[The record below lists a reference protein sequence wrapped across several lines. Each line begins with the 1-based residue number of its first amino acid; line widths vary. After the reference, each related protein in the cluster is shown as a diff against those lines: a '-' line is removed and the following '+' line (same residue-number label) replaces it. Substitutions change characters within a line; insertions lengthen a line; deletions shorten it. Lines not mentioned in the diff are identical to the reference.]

1 MGLRARSVNNQSPGR
16 AEQASA
22 TYQSQL
28 NQLTGGSKAR
38 RALNSDDVVIYELLR
53 RRGDEEAHH
62 KGILETLDLLYRG
75 LGKEE
80 AAELTGHLNQYHGMG
95 NDILNLVN
103 LPKDIHTGP
112 DGIHPWA
119 IEKGYQYHSNHN
131 PRGFVQDLIE
141 ASEMPLEYRKHVGE
155 RYLTE
160 AVPAMEQKIND
171 LLQAHPSM
179 NEELDMKSVKDAIA
193 AENQG
198 KRMAG
203 DVLSQLLGE
212 GELTTGNVSG
222 DKPII
227 VNADENASV
236 YLHTNGKNGNGKVAL
251 QEKFNENSNKSYKR
265 MKR

>member
-1 MGLRARSVNNQSPGR
+1 MGVRARAVNNQSPGR

-22 TYQSQL
+22 TYQTQL
-28 NQLTGGSKAR
+28 NQLTGGSKNR
-38 RALNSDDVVIYELLR
+38 RRLNSDDTVIYELLR

-80 AAELTGHLNQYHGMG
+80 AAELTSHLNQYHSMG

-103 LPKDIHTGP
+103 LPKNIHTGQ

-119 IEKGYQYHSNHN
+119 IEKGYQYHSNHK
-131 PRGFVQDLIE
+131 PRGFVQDLME
-141 ASEMPLEYRKHVGE
+141 ASEMPLAYRKHVGE

-160 AVPAMEQKIND
+160 AVPAMERKINE
-171 LLQAHPSM
+171 LLQAHPTM
-179 NEELDMKSVKDAIA
+179 NEKLDMKPIKEAIS
-193 AENQG
+193 AEKQSQ
-198 KRMAG
+198 RMAG
-203 DVLSQLLGE
+203 DVLSQMLGE
-212 GELTTGNVSG
+212 SELATGNVSG

-227 VNADENASV
+227 INADENASV
-236 YLHTNGKNGNGKVAL
+236 YLHTNGKNGNGKVEL

>member
-22 TYQSQL
+22 TYQTQL

-38 RALNSDDVVIYELLR
+38 RALNSDDTVIYELLR

-80 AAELTGHLNQYHGMG
+80 SAELTGHLNQYHGMG

-119 IEKGYQYHSNHN
+119 IEKGYQYHSNHK
-131 PRGFVQDLIE
+131 PKGFVQDLIE

-155 RYLTE
+155 RYLNE

-171 LLQAHPSM
+171 LLQTHPSM
-179 NEELDMKSVKDAIA
+179 NKELDMKSVKDALN
-193 AENQG
+193 AENPG

-203 DVLSQLLGE
+203 DVLSQYMDDP
-212 GELTTGNVSG
+212 ELTTGNVSG

-227 VNADENASV
+227 INADEGSSV
-236 YLHTNGKNGNGKVAL
+236 YLHTNGKNGNGHAKM
-251 QEKFNENSNKSYKR
+251 QDKFNENTRLKR
-265 MKR
+265 

>member
-1 MGLRARSVNNQSPGR
+1 MGLRAIAVDNQSPGR
-16 AEQASA
+16 AQDAGG
-22 TYQSQL
+22 TYRAQL
-28 NQLTGGSKAR
+28 NQATGKSKKR
-38 RALNSDDVVIYELLR
+38 RALNSDDTVVYELLR

-75 LGKEE
+75 LNRDD

-95 NDILNLVN
+95 NDILNLIN
-103 LPKDIHTGP
+103 LPKDIHTGA

-119 IEKGYQYHSNHN
+119 IDKGYQYHSNYK
-131 PRGFVQDLIE
+131 PKGLVEEIME
-141 ASEMPLEYRKHVGE
+141 ASEMPLEYRKHVGV
-155 RYLTE
+155 RYLTK
-160 AVPAMEQKIND
+160 AVPAMEKKINE
-171 LLQAHPSM
+171 LLQGHPTM
-179 NEELDMKSVKDAIA
+179 NVALDMEPVRKAIA
-193 AENQG
+193 AENES

-236 YLHTNGKNGNGKVAL
+236 YLHSNGKNGNGHAEM
-251 QEKFNENSNKSYKR
+251 QDKFNEGSKRNYTR

>member
-28 NQLTGGSKAR
+28 NQLTGGSIAR
-38 RALNSDDVVIYELLR
+38 RALNSDDTVIYELLR

-75 LGKEE
+75 LAKEE
-80 AAELTGHLNQYHGMG
+80 AAELTGHLNRYHGMG

-103 LPKDIHTGP
+103 VPKDIHTGP
-112 DGIHPWA
+112 NGIHPWA
-119 IEKGYQYHSNHN
+119 IEKGYQYHSNHK

-155 RYLTE
+155 RYLTK
-160 AVPAMEQKIND
+160 AVPAMEQKINE
-171 LLQAHPSM
+171 LLQDHPSM
-179 NEELDMKSVKDAIA
+179 HEELDMKSVKDAIA
-193 AENQG
+193 AENKS

-212 GELTTGNVSG
+212 GELTTGSVSG

-236 YLHTNGKNGNGKVAL
+236 YLHTNGKNGNGHVEM
-251 QEKFNENSNKSYKR
+251 QEKFNENSKRNYTR

>member
-1 MGLRARSVNNQSPGR
+1 MGLRAVAVNNQSPGR

-28 NQLTGGSKAR
+28 NQLTGGTKDR
-38 RALNSDDVVIYELLR
+38 RASNSDDTVIYELLR
-53 RRGDEEAHH
+53 RRGNEEAHH

-75 LGKEE
+75 LSKEE

-95 NDILNLVN
+95 NDILNLIN
-103 LPKDIHTGP
+103 IPKEIHTGP

-119 IEKGYQYHSNHN
+119 IEKGYQYHSNYK
-131 PRGFVQDLIE
+131 PRGLVKELME
-141 ASEMPLEYRKHVGE
+141 ASEMPLPYRKHVGE
-155 RYLTE
+155 RYLTQ
-160 AVPAMEQKIND
+160 AVPAMENKINE
-171 LLQAHPSM
+171 LLQGHPSM
-179 NEELDMKSVKDAIA
+179 NEKLDMKSVKDAIA
-193 AENQG
+193 AENKD

-236 YLHTNGKNGNGKVAL
+236 YLHTNGKNGNGHTEM
-251 QEKFNENSNKSYKR
+251 QDKFNENSKRNYTR

>member
-38 RALNSDDVVIYELLR
+38 RELNSDDTVIYELLR

-75 LGKEE
+75 LNKEE
-80 AAELTGHLNQYHGMG
+80 AAELTGYLNQHHSMG

-119 IEKGYQYHSNHN
+119 IEKGYQYHSNHK
-131 PRGFVQDLIE
+131 PKGFVQDLIE
-141 ASEMPLEYRKHVGE
+141 ASEMPLAYRKHVGQ
-155 RYLTE
+155 RYLNE
-160 AVPAMEQKIND
+160 AVPAMEEKIND
-171 LLQAHPSM
+171 LLQDHPSM
-179 NEELDMKSVKDAIA
+179 KEQLDMKPIADAIA
-193 AENQG
+193 RESKS

-212 GELTTGNVSG
+212 GELTTGSVSG

-236 YLHTNGKNGNGKVAL
+236 YLHTNGKNGNGKAEL
-251 QEKFNENSNKSYKR
+251 QEKFNENSLKSYKK

>member
-1 MGLRARSVNNQSPGR
+1 MGLRAVAVNNQSPGR

-28 NQLTGGSKAR
+28 NQLTGGTKDR
-38 RALNSDDVVIYELLR
+38 RALNSDDTVIYELLR
-53 RRGDEEAHH
+53 RRGNEEAHH

-75 LGKEE
+75 LSKEE

-95 NDILNLVN
+95 NDILNLIN
-103 LPKDIHTGP
+103 IPKEIHTGP

-119 IEKGYQYHSNHN
+119 IEKGYQYHSNYK
-131 PRGFVQDLIE
+131 PRGLVKELME
-141 ASEMPLEYRKHVGE
+141 ASEMPLPYRKHVGE
-155 RYLTE
+155 RYLTQ
-160 AVPAMEQKIND
+160 AVPAMENKINE
-171 LLQAHPSM
+171 LLQGHPSM
-179 NEELDMKSVKDAIA
+179 NEKLDMKSVKDAIA
-193 AENQG
+193 AENKD

-236 YLHTNGKNGNGKVAL
+236 YLHTNGKNGNGHAEM
-251 QEKFNENSNKSYKR
+251 QEKFNKNSKQNYMRLKR
-265 MKR
+265 

>member
-22 TYQSQL
+22 TYQTQL

-38 RALNSDDVVIYELLR
+38 RALNSDDTVIYELLR
-53 RRGDEEAHH
+53 RRGNEEAHH

-75 LGKEE
+75 LSTKE
-80 AAELTGHLNQYHGMG
+80 ADELTGHLNQYHGMG

-103 LPKDIHTGP
+103 VPKDIHTGP

-119 IEKGYQYHSNHN
+119 IEKGYQYHSNHK

-171 LLQAHPSM
+171 LLQDHPSM
-179 NEELDMKSVKDAIA
+179 NEKLDMKSVNDAIA
-193 AENQG
+193 AENKD

-203 DVLSQLLGE
+203 DVLSQYMNDP
-212 GELTTGNVSG
+212 ELATGNVSG

-227 VNADENASV
+227 INADENASV
-236 YLHTNGKNGNGKVAL
+236 YLHTNGKNGNGNAEM
-251 QEKFNENSNKSYKR
+251 QEKFNQNSNQKYIS